1 MHRDLVIWSMRS
13 YHKHIHKAI
22 RLVILIWAVSLVGC
36 QRQPQRA
43 RHLSEERDV
52 DSITMAK
59 LQFNQQMSQAADR
72 LCLEIAN
79 ADTLQYA
86 IDDFGF
92 WYSKTIITD
101 LDSVHKGDTV
111 ELHIRISEIGGKMI
125 SDTKSNF
132 VVRSGELPLAIV
144 RSLKMMRKGEQM
156 HIICPWY
163 TAYGVEGTNIIAP
176 YSNLFIILKVEQ

>member
-1 MHRDLVIWSMRS
+1 MIKQTHKVISL
-13 YHKHIHKAI
+13 AI
-22 RLVILIWAVSLVGC
+22 LLGVVLLIGC
-36 QRQPQRA
+36 QKQPQRA
-43 RHLSEERDV
+43 RHLSEEKEV
-52 DSITMAK
+52 DSMTMAK
-59 LQFNQQMSQAADR
+59 LQFNQQMAQAADR
-72 LCLEIAN
+72 LCLEVAN

-101 LDSVHKGDTV
+101 LDSIHKGDTV
-111 ELHIRISEIGGKMI
+111 ELHIQISEIGGKML
-125 SDTKSNF
+125 SDIKSNF

-144 RSLKMMRKGEQM
+144 RSLKIMRKGEQM

-163 TAYGVEGTNIIAP
+163 TAYGVEGTSIIAP